1 MYEYI
6 WCRFICPIELI
17 SGQGSHFLNK
27 VIQGLTEYYVVV
39 HKKSTPYYPQA
50 NGLAKLT
57 NKTLQTILKQIKN
70 ENRTDWDQNLNSV
83 LWACMTSYKTTIQ
96 STPFRPAFGLEVVMP
111 IEFQDPSLRLQVVE
125 QLNEDESEQH
135 RLRKLVELEEARL
148 HNLWQ
153 LKHDQRR
160 RKAFVDRHHHNN
172 EKLFEVDKTVMLFQ
186 TKMGQ
191 MLGNLRFP
199 WTRARA
205 TRRQNDIPTRRHV
218 PTSRLLGDRGE
229 ISPRMSTEEKPLWHK
244 HRGCGT
250 RSLIPTSGSL
260 VTTGP
265 TPTHACTLGNWPT
278 SLGSI

>member
-1 MYEYI
+1 
-6 WCRFICPIELI
+6 
-17 SGQGSHFLNK
+17 
-27 VIQGLTEYYVVV
+27 
-39 HKKSTPYYPQA
+39 
-50 NGLAKLT
+50 
-57 NKTLQTILKQIKN
+57 
-70 ENRTDWDQNLNSV
+70 
-83 LWACMTSYKTTIQ
+83 
-96 STPFRPAFGLEVVMP
+96 MP

-205 TRRQNDIPTRRHV
+205 TRRQNDISTRRLGRGHLHV
-218 PTSRLLGDRGE
+218 PTGRLLGDGGE
-229 ISPRMSTEEKPLWHK
+229 ISPRMLTEEKPLWPK
-244 HRGCGT
+244 
-250 RSLIPTSGSL
+250 TSVEDVVPEVRLLHPAAWLPPAQLRPMHVHSA
-260 VTTGP
+260 TGR
-265 TPTHACTLGNWPT
+265 
-278 SLGSI
+278 